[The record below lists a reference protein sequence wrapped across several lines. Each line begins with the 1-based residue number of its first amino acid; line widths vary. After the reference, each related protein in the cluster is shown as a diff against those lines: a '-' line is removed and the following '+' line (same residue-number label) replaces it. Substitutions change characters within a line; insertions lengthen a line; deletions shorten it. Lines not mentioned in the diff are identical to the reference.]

1 MHYSIGEVSDI
12 TGIAASTLRYYDR
25 EGMFPTMERSSG
37 GIRVFSDTELATLK
51 VIECLKS
58 SGMSIRDIKEFLGW
72 CQEGDPSIGKRRE
85 MFHRRLAEVE
95 AQIAGLERTRNMLR
109 YKCWYY
115 DTASEAGTEDARA
128 GPPRR
133 GHSGGPARLPHL
145 NRATPVDPATPFGH
159 PRGPSTRPD
168 HKAHLTRHSRPTPDS
183 DTSRP

>member
-1 MHYSIGEVSDI
+1 
-12 TGIAASTLRYYDR
+12 
-25 EGMFPTMERSSG
+25 MERSSG

-85 MFHRRLAEVE
+85 MLHRRLAEVE

-115 DTASEAGTEDARA
+115 DTASEAGTEDAVRD
-128 GPPRR
+128 
-133 GHSGGPARLPHL
+133 LPVEAIPEDL
-145 NRATPVDPATPFGH
+145 RDY
-159 PRGPSTRPD
+159 RI
-168 HKAHLTRHSRPTPDS
+168 
-183 DTSRP
+183 

>member
-95 AQIAGLERTRNMLR
+95 AQIAGARTHPQHAALQVLVLR
-109 YKCWYY
+109 HRLR
-115 DTASEAGTEDARA
+115 SRHRGRRA
-128 GPPRR
+128 GPSPTRPFRR
-133 GHSGGPARLPHL
+133 TCAITASKQGRAGGSGDTLR
-145 NRATPVDPATPFGH
+145 
-159 PRGPSTRPD
+159 PSTRPI
-168 HKAHLTRHSRPTPDS
+168 HAARPQGPFHPTLPASPDS
-183 DTSRP
+183 DAS